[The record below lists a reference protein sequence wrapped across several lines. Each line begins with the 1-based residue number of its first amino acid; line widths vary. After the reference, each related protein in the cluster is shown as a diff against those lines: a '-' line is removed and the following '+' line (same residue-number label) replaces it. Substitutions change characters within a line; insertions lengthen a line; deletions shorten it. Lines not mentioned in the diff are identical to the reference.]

1 MKTYQDLNALKDNE
15 QGRINFIQKVVEEH
29 KGSQAYYE
37 AAAGEAYYAK
47 RNITIE
53 KFKKLLYDVQGVPH
67 EDVFSANYKLKTG
80 IFRRFVTQ
88 QVQYVLSNGIVF
100 KDEENKPQLGKS
112 FEVQLQKLA
121 KKAMI
126 GGVGFGFWNKDH
138 LEVFGFADTP
148 TSPGFAPLSDA
159 ETGKLRAGV
168 RYWELNDTQRMTLY
182 EEDGYTEYIKL
193 DEDSEM
199 NVMEPKRAYIKSTIS
214 TEHGGIESES
224 GRNYGSLPIIP
235 MYANDLKESEL
246 NCIRDSIDCY
256 DFIKSGLANEID
268 DTTGF
273 YWILKNSGGMEDN
286 DLQKFVERMKVVRAA
301 TVDADQ
307 GQDAEAH
314 TLDVPIAAR
323 ETMLTLLRED
333 MYDDFMLLDTKKAV
347 SGNIT
352 ATGIRLS
359 YQPQDDKCGDFEFC
373 IRDFVDQL
381 LSLIG
386 VECDYS
392 LKWNRIANQTEETQ
406 MVMNAAQYLDDE
418 TLLKHLPFLQPEEV
432 KDIMERKEAENMKR
446 YKLEPPNTPEET
458 EEV

>member
-1 MKTYQDLNALKDNE
+1 MRTYQDLDALKENE
-15 QGRINFIQKVVEEH
+15 QGRIAFIQKVVEEH
-29 KGSQAYYE
+29 KGSQAYKD

-53 KFKKLLYDVQGVPH
+53 KFKKLLRDVNGIPH

-80 IFRRFVTQ
+80 FFRRFVTQ

-100 KDEENKPQLGKS
+100 EEEKIKEQLGKA
-112 FEVQLQKLA
+112 FEVRLQEMA
-121 KKAMI
+121 KKAMV
-126 GGVGFGFWNKDH
+126 GGVSFGFWNRDH

-148 TSPGFAPLSDA
+148 VSPGFAPLCDE

-182 EEDGYTEYIKL
+182 EEDGYTEYIKPDKESKMKVL
-193 DEDSEM
+193 STKQ
-199 NVMEPKRAYIKSTIS
+199 NYIKT
-214 TEHGGIESES
+214 TVKTQHGGVESES
-224 GRNYGSLPIIP
+224 GRNYGALPIIP
-235 MYANDLKESEL
+235 MYANDLRESEL

-273 YWILKNSGGMEDN
+273 YWILKNSGGMDDD
-286 DLQKFVERMKVVRAA
+286 DLQKFLERMKVVRAA

-307 GQDAEAH
+307 GQAAEAH
-314 TLDVPIAAR
+314 TLDVPTAAR
-323 ETMLTLLRED
+323 EAMLTLLRED

-373 IRDFVDQL
+373 IREFVDQL
-381 LSLIG
+381 LELIG
-386 VECDYS
+386 AQGDYAF
-392 LKWNRIANQTEETQ
+392 KWNRIANQTEETQ
-406 MVMNAAQYLDDE
+406 MVMTAAQYLDDE
-418 TLLKHLPFLQPEEV
+418 TVLKHLPFLLPEEV
-432 KDIMERKEAENMKR
+432 KEIMKRKEAENMKR
-446 YKLEPPNTPEET
+446 YTPPTPKTPTEA